1 MFSVVFEV
9 MDTASCL
16 VSDVLLIEIIAVL
29 LFFISN
35 QTILFLLVFVD
46 FRVILLLCLL
56 FSVLK

>member
-9 MDTASCL
+9 MDTTSCL

-46 FRVILLLCLL
+46 FEVITARCDA
-56 FSVLK
+56 

>member
-1 MFSVVFEV
+1 MFSVVFVV

-46 FRVILLLCLL
+46 FEVITARCDA
-56 FSVLK
+56 